1 MGKRMDTITSQ
12 DWFQEQLDQLRP
24 LSSLVVGIM
33 EASEEGGT
41 ISYRRET
48 ELRVFLSAAA
58 DDADHTKRF

>member
-1 MGKRMDTITSQ
+1 
-12 DWFQEQLDQLRP
+12 
-24 LSSLVVGIM
+24 M